1 MPFTSRD
8 IFEKTKGNRDPIFE
22 DVLSYLNNNPAN
34 ILEIGCLR
42 ECSISSRIG
51 DGWSSYHFAN
61 YIDQYGG
68 SLICC
73 DTSESS
79 INNCQKALSGLNI
92 NKRFINKSGTDFL
105 KENPFF
111 SFDLVFLDGSDSAE
125 EMYEQYELTKGRASF
140 IFCDDFHKK
149 GRILKEKNIPA
160 IVYKWPK
167 NNHEL
172 ALLYNGVTPSVKMMV
187 EVE

>member
-1 MPFTSRD
+1 MTLSSKE
-8 IFEKTKGNRDPIFE
+8 IFEKTRGNRDPIFE
-22 DVLSYLNNNPAN
+22 DVLSYLNRNPAN

-42 ECSISSRIG
+42 EHSISSRIG

-61 YIDQYGG
+61 YIDRYGG

-79 INNCQKALSGLNI
+79 INNCQKALSDLNI
-92 NKRFINKSGTDFL
+92 NKQFINKSGTDFL
-105 KENPFF
+105 KESQSL

-125 EMYEQYELTKGRASF
+125 EMYEQYELTKDRANF

-149 GRILKEKNIPA
+149 GKILKEKSIPA

-172 ALLYNGVTPSVKMMV
+172 ALLYNGVTSSVKMMV